1 MTELNQST
9 DNANVS
15 KPSDTNVETTANTSE
30 TGKRCCGWKREHW
43 QAKCGKGQG
52 KCCRLKVIAAALLIF
67 LLGVMAGKGCSHHHH
82 KHHGAMNEQA
92 TVVVRGEKPLPLTAL
107 LDSIQATPEQRAKAA
122 DLVY

>member
-15 KPSDTNVETTANTSE
+15 KPSDTNVETTANTCE

-52 KCCRLKVIAAALLIF
+52 KCCRLKVIGAALLIF
-67 LLGVMAGKGCSHHHH
+67 LLGVMAGKGCSHHH
-82 KHHGAMNEQA
+82 AQEPPMAE
-92 TVVVRGEKPLPLTAL
+92 LTADL
-107 LDSIQATPEQRAKAA
+107 ENDLKQKPAPLDRSAFPETTTE
-122 DLVY
+122 